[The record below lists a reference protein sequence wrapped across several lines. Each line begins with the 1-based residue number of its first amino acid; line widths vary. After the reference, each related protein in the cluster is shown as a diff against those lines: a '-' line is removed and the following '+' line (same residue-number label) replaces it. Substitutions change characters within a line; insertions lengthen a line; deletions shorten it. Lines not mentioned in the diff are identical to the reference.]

1 MTERADSTH
10 APAIHLNGATYP
22 ALPKPRRKPIRIGR
36 QRRDRIEAAV
46 DGLLRLLDEV
56 DGDPDDED
64 GGDFEPTTGPSYA
77 DECEMEDPEPSL
89 GWTHGVDQ
97 SHPRWHRQPPNT
109 GQDAWA
115 VPRRRTRTRRPRG

>member
-1 MTERADSTH
+1 M
-10 APAIHLNGATYP
+10 
-22 ALPKPRRKPIRIGR
+22 
-36 QRRDRIEAAV
+36 
-46 DGLLRLLDEV
+46 DGLLRLLDEL

-109 GQDAWA
+109 GQFASA
-115 VPRRRTRTRRPRG
+115 VLDGEQEHDGREDDEREPDGDDEPEDGL